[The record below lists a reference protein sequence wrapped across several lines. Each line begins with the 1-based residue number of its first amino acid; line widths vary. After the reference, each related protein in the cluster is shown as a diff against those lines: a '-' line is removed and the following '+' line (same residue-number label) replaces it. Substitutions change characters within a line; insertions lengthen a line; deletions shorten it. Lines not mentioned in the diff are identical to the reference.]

1 MKRKVITK
9 FISTLILILITFV
22 LLCLFAENSIT
33 TKYFGYE
40 GFFVFGNIPFM
51 TVYGPNQLIN
61 GTFTLYS
68 LIYLIIPAI
77 GLLVMLLLLLFSIFK
92 RKAFPL
98 LSFILVGINTFL
110 LYVICASSYYIVTRF
125 EENMTRLINYAL
137 FTEALNDP
145 MTIIPS
151 LLMYVFLLF
160 ALFSILK
167 YLGFIFRTLR
177 EAKARKLSK
186 QEQILYEY
194 GNFYD
199 KDKIIQD
206 VVFNSKPIKITFKTR
221 PSTNNVTMG
230 YQTQN
235 HEQLEMVQ
243 FVNTNK
249 AFSDKIVSNYNKKGK
264 VIFVDEKKK

>member
-51 TVYGPNQLIN
+51 AVYGPNQLIN

-77 GLLVMLLLLLFSIFK
+77 GILVMLLLLLFSIFK

-177 EAKARKLSK
+177 EGIARKLSK

-249 AFSDKIVSNYNKKGK
+249 AFSDKVVSNYNKKGK